1 MDNFESPEIFEP
13 PGIVE
18 ENGVW
23 YLPSAFKHGYGP
35 ADAEAVFDWPYRGP
49 ETTSSKRTA
58 EERALWMEGFAVE
71 RLDRI
76 KVGYEY
82 GQGGQKIVFHID
94 KARPQRKRRRSPRR

>member
-1 MDNFESPEIFEP
+1 MTDRTP

-35 ADAEAVFDWPYRGP
+35 ADAESVFDRTRRGP
-49 ETTSSKRTA
+49 FQESSNRTA
-58 EERALWMEGFAVE
+58 SETALWIEGFTVK
-71 RLDRI
+71 LDYI

-82 GQGGQKIVFHID
+82 RQGNQKVVFHID
-94 KARPQRKRRRSPRR
+94 KARQQRKRRRSSRRRKPW